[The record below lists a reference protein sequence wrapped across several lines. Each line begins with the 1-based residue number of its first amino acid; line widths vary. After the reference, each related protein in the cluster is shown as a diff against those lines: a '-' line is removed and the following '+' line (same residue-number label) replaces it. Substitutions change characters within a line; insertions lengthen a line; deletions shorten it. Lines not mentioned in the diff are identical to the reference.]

1 MSLAHSLSVM
11 DISEDTEGA
20 AQREGASSEF
30 RTGGRTANEP
40 NHCRLQ
46 SPSVSSVLRVDRHSS
61 VHGPSDGSKPQYQGG
76 ERGRADG
83 PRE

>member
-1 MSLAHSLSVM
+1 MSLVHSHSVM

-30 RTGGRTANEP
+30 RTGGRTANEQ
-40 NHCRLQ
+40 NLCRLQ
-46 SPSVSSVLRVDRHSS
+46 SPPASSVLRVERHSS
-61 VHGPSDGSKPQYQGG
+61 VPGPRDGSKPQYHGG

-83 PRE
+83 P